1 MKLLRRI
8 VFYLMVLVVE
18 VRARLFDVDESLPR
32 RFFDHFPNYSV
43 QAGCRKQL
51 ARISELSAQSSKNS
65 FKGIF
70 ASFSAGKY
78 GELLSEDRWLH
89 NMMLCFISNEKQ
101 GELGSFCYGY
111 NDSRLASNA
120 VALGICIPKKCA
132 DDRFQLLT
140 EWGEILSTDISSLNY
155 TSCIASRHEHPWY
168 TNVAP
173 MMQAAFIAM
182 LAILA
187 LIATSYDCCLSR
199 SQRLRPSSI
208 STSAQL
214 LLSFSLTRN
223 FHKLVEFPKD
233 PSRTI
238 TCMFGLRVISMFW
251 TLIGHSFAW
260 IQAYVSN
267 VQDLRDD
274 LSNGLFNLTITNFT
288 LSVDTFFVLSA
299 TLTSYSWFQ
308 KQLKNSEG
316 FRPYQTWWESCAEWL
331 RFYRHRIVRLWPA
344 YLYTLSTVTFLLS
357 AVHSHAMWEPT
368 DPAVQ
373 CRKHGWQNVL
383 FLNSLLGNQC
393 MGWTWYISTEFMFYL
408 VSPIF
413 LYTLNKSI
421 WLGTTLSLAT
431 IAFSSIL
438 KATLMIEHAYP
449 PSPIAFNR
457 PSIFNGTFMQH
468 IDAYYI
474 KPQYRI
480 GPYIVGILLGYVL
493 ADMHNCKKKR
503 IADSQK
509 LQWLLWSLC
518 VTLIL
523 ASLYGLYPAMEG
535 WPWYWYHVVYGGIH
549 RTVWAAGIAV
559 LIYMC
564 HTAQGGFVNTLL
576 SARVFLPLSSLCYS
590 VYLIH
595 LVMVFAVFLWVP
607 SPITYTGKLP
617 ILMLCLGQLALS
629 FFSALPITM
638 LTEFPALNI
647 EKILLRWSSIQ
658 TGRNTEK
665 AYPLILKNKH

>member
-1 MKLLRRI
+1 MKLGRRI
-8 VFYLMVLVVE
+8 VFYLMVVMVE
-18 VRARLFDVDESLPR
+18 VRARLFDIDESLPR
-32 RFFDHFPNYSV
+32 SFFDEFPNYSV
-43 QAGCRKQL
+43 HVGCRKQL

-65 FKGIF
+65 FKEIF
-70 ASFSAGKY
+70 ASFSAGRY
-78 GELLSEDRWLH
+78 DELLSEDRWLH
-89 NMMLCFISNEKQ
+89 NMLLCFISNEKQ
-101 GELGSFCYGY
+101 GEIGSFCYGY
-111 NDSRLASNA
+111 NDSRLVSSA
-120 VALGICIPKKCA
+120 VALGICIPQECA
-132 DDRFQLLT
+132 SDRLQLLT
-140 EWGEILSTDISSLNY
+140 EWGEILFDDVSSLSY

-168 TNVAP
+168 TSVAP
-173 MMQAAFIAM
+173 LVQVAFMAM

-187 LIATSYDCCLSR
+187 LIATLYDCCLSR
-199 SQRLRPSSI
+199 SERLSPSSV
-208 STSAQL
+208 SFFAQL

-223 FHKLVEFPKD
+223 FRKLFELPKD

-238 TCMFGLRVISMFW
+238 TCMFGLRVISILW
-251 TLIGHSFAW
+251 TLVGHCFAW

-299 TLTSYSWFQ
+299 TLMSYSWFQ
-308 KQLKNSEG
+308 KQLKNPEG

-357 AVHSHAMWEPT
+357 AAHSHAMWEPT

-393 MGWTWYISTEFMFYL
+393 MGWTWYISTEFMFYV

-438 KATLMIEHAYP
+438 TATVMIEHAYP
-449 PSPIAFNR
+449 PSPIAFKR
-457 PSIFNGTFMQH
+457 PSIFKGTFMQH
-468 IDAYYI
+468 IDVFYI

-493 ADMHNCKKKR
+493 AGMHNCKKKR

-523 ASLYGLYPAMEG
+523 APLYGLYPAMEG
-535 WPWYWYHVVYGGIH
+535 WPWHWYHVIYGAIH
-549 RTVWAAGIAV
+549 RIVWAAGIAV

-564 HTAQGGFVNTLL
+564 HTGQGSFMNTLL
-576 SARVFLPLSSLCYS
+576 SARIFLPLSSMCYS

-607 SPITYTGKLP
+607 FPITYTGKLP
-617 ILMLCLGQLALS
+617 ILILCLGQLLLS
-629 FFSALPITM
+629 CFSALPITM
-638 LTEFPALNI
+638 L
-647 EKILLRWSSIQ
+647 
-658 TGRNTEK
+658 
-665 AYPLILKNKH
+665 